1 MIRHP
6 AGVALT
12 GHRPYTCPSPVLGH
26 GPEDEAGSGAIR
38 EIAQYSGFPLKGP
51 VPRVVI
57 RRFHIQFQRLLGQK
71 WWINMAVELPE
82 GYKPSE
88 DEEYMNP
95 MQLEYFRQKLLTW
108 RDQLMTESDS
118 TINHLREENWQEP
131 DINDRATLE
140 SDAALE
146 LRTRDRYRKLI
157 NKIDKALKRINDGD
171 YGFCEET
178 GDEIGLKRL
187 EARPIA
193 TLTIEAQ
200 ERHERLERVQR
211 DD

>member
-1 MIRHP
+1 
-6 AGVALT
+6 
-12 GHRPYTCPSPVLGH
+12 
-26 GPEDEAGSGAIR
+26 
-38 EIAQYSGFPLKGP
+38 
-51 VPRVVI
+51 
-57 RRFHIQFQRLLGQK
+57 
-71 WWINMAVELPE
+71 MAVTLPP

-88 DEEYMNP
+88 NEEYMNP
-95 MQLEYFRQKLLTW
+95 MQLEYFRQKLLAW
-108 RDQLMTESDS
+108 REELVQESE
-118 TINHLREENWQEP
+118 TTVNHMREENWQEP
-131 DINDRATLE
+131 DINDRASLE

-157 NKIDKALKRINDGD
+157 NKIDKTLKQISEGN

-178 GDEIGLKRL
+178 GDEIGIRRL

-200 ERHERLERVQR
+200 ERHERMERVQR